1 MKTTIRIL
9 ALIAL
14 IQTALIAATWMGG
27 PELQSHTQGSQ
38 LLNFKTAELDSL
50 LIKDNANEV
59 QLHKKDNKWLLAD
72 GFPADQ
78 KKVDTLLA
86 KLSNLQH
93 SLPVATST
101 QALSR
106 FKVEKDTFER
116 YLQLQGNNKTL
127 AELYLGTGAG
137 ARNSHIRSGEQ
148 DSVYSAAIGSYDLPA
163 TANSWQDKEILQLDK
178 ADITAIEL
186 GDLKLNREPE
196 ADKKEMSPLWQGAS
210 LPLGTTVN
218 QQAVNEGLAKLSSL
232 RFTKILG
239 REEQPEYG
247 LSEPVLTMNLLLRD
261 GNRTYNFGKIKDS
274 EDICLKVSDRKE
286 YFQLAPYIGKP
297 ILEQFKKDKILTDAN
312 GSADKLTNDTSQEK

>member
-14 IQTALIAATWMGG
+14 VQTALIVTTWMGG
-27 PELQSHTQGSQ
+27 SKLQSHTQGSQ

-50 LIKDNANEV
+50 LIKDNTNEV

-78 KKVDTLLA
+78 KKVGTLLT
-86 KLSNLQH
+86 KLSNLQY
-93 SLPVATST
+93 SLPVATSA

-106 FKVEKDTFER
+106 FKVEKDNFER

-163 TANSWQDKEILQLDK
+163 TADSWQDKEILQLDK
-178 ADITAIEL
+178 ADVTAIEL
-186 GDLKLNREPE
+186 GDLKLLRQPE
-196 ADKKEMSPLWQGAS
+196 ADKKEKSSLWQGAS
-210 LPLGTTVN
+210 LPSGTTVN
-218 QQAVNEGLAKLSSL
+218 QQAVNGGLEKLVSL
-232 RFTKILG
+232 RFSKILG
-239 REEQPEYG
+239 REEQPKYG
-247 LSEPVLTMNLLLRD
+247 LSEPVLTIKLLLKD
-261 GNRTYNFGKIKDS
+261 GDRTYNFGKIKDS

-286 YFQLAPYIGKP
+286 YFQLTSYHGKG
-297 ILEQFKKDKILTDAN
+297 ILEQFKKDKMLTDAN
-312 GSADKLTNDTSQEK
+312 DTENELTNDNQEE